1 MIKDGS
7 VLFHNGSV
15 VLPDQV
21 VDHADV
27 FCRNGRIVAVGP
39 SLKSVSKSA
48 ERVDAKGGYI
58 APGFVDIHVHGA
70 EGADFM
76 DGTEEAVKTA
86 CRCHARHGT
95 TTIFPTTTTGSPNEL
110 SAMLQACR
118 TVQKKGDLNDGSRIA
133 GVHFYGPYFAPD
145 KVGCHSLDGCRNPVR
160 REYLKHFQTGIIRI
174 ATCAAE
180 LPGAA
185 DFYREA
191 RRRKCLVTCGHSN
204 ASWTEMAAAFKAG
217 MRHVDHFWCAMS
229 SVPALRERFG
239 TPMQGSMEQF
249 VIANPDMSTEV
260 IADGCHLAPELLE
273 YAYRMIG
280 PDRLCLV
287 TDANRAVDLPPGDYK
302 FGPESGDSWFESDGN
317 VGYMP
322 GRTALASS
330 IKCLDTMTANMKRM
344 TSASLPEVIRMA
356 TLTPAK
362 RAGIANQVGSLEK
375 GKRADVVIL
384 NRRLSVKG
392 VYIGGQRFE

>member
-1 MIKDGS
+1 MSKDGS

-15 VLPDQV
+15 VLPNQV

-39 SLKSVSKSA
+39 SLKGVSKSA

-76 DGTEEAVKTA
+76 DGTVEAVKTA

-185 DFYREA
+185 EFYREA

-204 ASWTEMAAAFKAG
+204 ASWTEMAGAFKVG

-392 VYIGGQRFE
+392 VYIGGQQFE